1 MVNVGSFALLLS
13 LSKELD
19 GGSRGGASRGTV
31 GGRKAPPSVP
41 NQTGQFLLI
50 IEPSTD
56 NKI

>member
-31 GGRKAPPSVP
+31 GVGGGVESATERA
-41 NQTGQFLLI
+41 
-50 IEPSTD
+50 
-56 NKI
+56 